1 MIAIFGKKS
10 WACKLILSVT
20 LAVGCSAA
28 LAATDPIKGV
38 VRNQTRGRSA
48 AGAEVIL
55 LRLEKT
61 SLDQESLN
69 QSMREETRTKT
80 DSQGSFTL
88 DIRYPDKL
96 HLVRVVHEGV
106 NYDQRASAGDSVS
119 IDVFDAVPMVKGIT
133 GSIEIIRIG
142 TAGDHLHVSDMVELR
157 NSSSPPQTQA
167 GERTFEVYLPSDAT
181 IDSVLASGPGKI
193 AALISAAPVPG
204 EAGHYA
210 VNFPLQPGATKFA
223 FNYNLP
229 PYVGHAWFR
238 PKSMYPLQQLAV
250 MIPPTMKF
258 TSRSSAFQVL
268 GVGND
273 RYQVEAANLVKAG
286 DGPGFEI
293 SGVGALPALRGQAQ
307 SPPKPPAAVQPI
319 APLSA
324 PPSFRA
330 RSQGAN
336 SLDALTVS
344 GNFAPSS
351 RMLWWVLAASAVC
364 LGASGLFFWRGQ
376 RRSENAMTKTGQ
388 ETEQHADPAAFF
400 VAALKEEL
408 LQLEIDRSQGNIS
421 GEEYGAARQALEGTV
436 KRALTRAGAA

>member
-1 MIAIFGKKS
+1 M
-10 WACKLILSVT
+10 
-20 LAVGCSAA
+20 
-28 LAATDPIKGV
+28 
-38 VRNQTRGRSA
+38 Q
-48 AGAEVIL
+48 
-55 LRLEKT
+55 
-61 SLDQESLN
+61 
-69 QSMREETRTKT
+69 EETRTKT

-88 DIRYPDKL
+88 DIRHPDKL
-96 HLVRVVHEGV
+96 HLVRVVREGV

-119 IDVFDAVPMVKGIT
+119 IDVFDAVPMVQGIT

-167 GERTFEVYLPSDAT
+167 GERTFEVYLPSDAK
-181 IDSVLASGPGKI
+181 IDSVLAASPGKI

-204 EAGHYA
+204 EPGHYT

-223 FNYNLP
+223 FNYDLP
-229 PYVGHAWFR
+229 PYVGHASFR
-238 PKSMYPLQQLAV
+238 PKSRYPLQQLAV

-307 SPPKPPAAVQPI
+307 SPPKPPVAVQPI

-324 PPSFRA
+324 PASFRA

-351 RMLWWVLAASAVC
+351 RMLWWVLGASAVC
-364 LGASGLFFWRGQ
+364 LGACGLLFSRGQ
-376 RRSENAMTKTGQ
+376 RRSENAMTKPGQ
-388 ETEQHADPAAFF
+388 ETEQRADTAAFF
-400 VAALKEEL
+400 VAALEEEL
-408 LQLEIDRSQGNIS
+408 LQLEIDRSLGNIS
-421 GEEYGAARQALEGTV
+421 GEEYGATRQALEDTV
-436 KRALTRAGAA
+436 KRALTRAS

>member
-1 MIAIFGKKS
+1 
-10 WACKLILSVT
+10 
-20 LAVGCSAA
+20 
-28 LAATDPIKGV
+28 
-38 VRNQTRGRSA
+38 
-48 AGAEVIL
+48 
-55 LRLEKT
+55 
-61 SLDQESLN
+61 
-69 QSMREETRTKT
+69 
-80 DSQGSFTL
+80 
-88 DIRYPDKL
+88 
-96 HLVRVVHEGV
+96 
-106 NYDQRASAGDSVS
+106 
-119 IDVFDAVPMVKGIT
+119 
-133 GSIEIIRIG
+133 
-142 TAGDHLHVSDMVELR
+142 MVELR

-167 GERTFEVYLPSDAT
+167 GDRTFDVYLPSDAK
-181 IDSVLASGPGKI
+181 IDSILAAGPEKI

-204 EAGHYA
+204 EPGHYT
-210 VNFPLQPGATKFA
+210 VNFPLQPGATKLA
-223 FNYNLP
+223 FNYDLP
-229 PYVGHAWFR
+229 SYVGHAWFR

-324 PPSFRA
+324 PASLRA

-336 SLDALTVS
+336 RLDALTVS

-364 LGASGLFFWRGQ
+364 LGACGLLFWRGQ
-376 RRSENAMTKTGQ
+376 RRSENAMTKGQ
-388 ETEQHADPAAFF
+388 ETEQHADTAAFC
-400 VAALKEEL
+400 VAALEQEL
-408 LQLEIDRSQGNIS
+408 LQLEIDRSLGNIS
-421 GEEYGAARQALEGTV
+421 GEEYGVARQALEGTV